1 MTRFGYVTL
10 TAITAGAVA
19 VSAFFNPLP
28 RVIWN
33 ASASAP
39 IGLYAVHQSGDPPIG
54 SMVAVAPPKPL
65 ARWMAVRHYLPLGV
79 PLLKHVNAK
88 AGQQVCRN
96 KDIVSVDGK
105 VVGKARPRDSHGR
118 DLPSW
123 TGCRTLRSG
132 QIFLMNTDVP
142 DSLDGRYFG
151 PFPVA
156 SVIGRVTPILTR
168 DAPDR
173 RLKWRGFPF

>member
-10 TAITAGAVA
+10 TAITAGVIT
-19 VSAFFNPLP
+19 VSALFNPLP
-28 RVIWN
+28 RLIWN

-39 IGLYAVHQSGDPPIG
+39 IGLYVVHQPGDPPIG

-79 PLLKHVNAK
+79 PLLKHVSAK
-88 AGQQVCRN
+88 AGQQVCRD
-96 KDIVSVDGK
+96 KDAVRVDGK
-105 VVGKARPRDSHGR
+105 VVGKARQRDSHGR

-123 TGCRTLRSG
+123 SGCRTIRSG
-132 QIFLMNTDVP
+132 QIFLMNTYVP
-142 DSLDGRYFG
+142 NSLDGRYFG

-156 SVIGRVTPILTR
+156 TVIGRVTPIFTR